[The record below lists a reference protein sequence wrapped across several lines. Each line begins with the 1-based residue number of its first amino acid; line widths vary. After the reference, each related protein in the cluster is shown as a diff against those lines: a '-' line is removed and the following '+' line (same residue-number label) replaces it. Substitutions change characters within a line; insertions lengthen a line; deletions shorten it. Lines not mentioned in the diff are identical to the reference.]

1 MRHPTS
7 WYEELLVQ
15 GRKFQLHL
23 AGVRKYYGEAEGG
36 RDLVERGEW
45 EGKGEKGSGMEWGRR
60 EVPRP
65 RILNGD
71 KQHGEGSEGDPLGST
86 RDMRGE
92 GL

>member
-1 MRHPTS
+1 
-7 WYEELLVQ
+7 
-15 GRKFQLHL
+15 
-23 AGVRKYYGEAEGG
+23 
-36 RDLVERGEW
+36 
-45 EGKGEKGSGMEWGRR
+45 MEWGRR